1 MGGRARAGRWGSTS
15 ENLVRGF
22 FSGVLVNPL
31 GLPGGAFVS
40 ALPDLRPAAVTWPR
54 PLLRATHVDGARST
68 GTRGHPSSARTPPQE
83 LRVGRS
89 SADVRVLI
97 YAIYSSSRRCY
108 RSLRTEI
115 KICILQVQIYCTY
128 SFTVSQQ
135 GAPLIL

>member
-1 MGGRARAGRWGSTS
+1 MGVDFRECGPGILLWGSGQP
-15 ENLVRGF
+15 VGAPGRGVCF
-22 FSGVLVNPL
+22 GPS
-31 GLPGGAFVS
+31 
-40 ALPDLRPAAVTWPR
+40 RPAPSRGHV
-54 PLLRATHVDGARST
+54 ATTPAPGHHVDGARSI

-83 LRVGRS
+83 LCVGRF